1 MVTILAHLHLVF
13 TDISKLDRDD
23 NDNII
28 FTVACKDDFFLN
40 LQRGNLPVSAAML
53 LLLKAEL

>member
-1 MVTILAHLHLVF
+1 MVTFFAHLHLVF
-13 TDISKLDRDD
+13 TDISNLDRDD
-23 NDNII
+23 NASVR
-28 FTVACKDDFFLN
+28 FTVACKDEFSLN